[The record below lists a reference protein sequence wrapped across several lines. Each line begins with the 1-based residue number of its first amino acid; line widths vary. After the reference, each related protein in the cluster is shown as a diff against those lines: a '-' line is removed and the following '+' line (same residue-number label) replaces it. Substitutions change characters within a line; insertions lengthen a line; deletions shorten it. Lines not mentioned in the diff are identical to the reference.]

1 MNNLSAGSLLDPL
14 KERENDILR
23 LIADGLTNREIAQEL
38 FIAVETVKWYN
49 KQIYSK
55 LDVSSRTQ
63 AAARAREL
71 GLLDEQRDAPVE
83 SKARPRHNLP
93 VQITSFVGRAHETAE
108 VTHLL
113 RESHL
118 LTLTGP
124 GGTGKTRLALQVAD
138 GLLDAFE
145 HGVFFVDLAP
155 IGQPE
160 LVAGAIAAVLGLKV
174 AAGEPT
180 AEALKGYLSG
190 RQTLLLL
197 DNFEHLIE
205 AAPLAGDLLSVAPDL
220 KILATSREALR
231 VYGEQEYAVPPLG
244 VPDPGRRE
252 PLPPSTL
259 SEYGAVA
266 LYIQRAQ
273 AVRPDFTLT
282 GENAPAVA
290 EICVRLDGLPLAL
303 ELAAGRAKLFSPQ
316 ALLGQLESRFTA
328 LRGGPR
334 DLPARQRTLRGAI
347 EWSYDLLDEAEK
359 TLFTRLSVFQGG
371 CTIEAVQAVCC
382 HELPVDVLDG
392 LASLLNK
399 NLLRQEDGPEGEPR
413 FVMLET
419 IRQYGRE
426 TLDRLGETG
435 DLRRRH
441 AETFTAL
448 AERADPYTRGGP
460 DQMRWLRR
468 LEADHDNLR
477 AALAWALDG
486 EDIELGM
493 RLAGALGYFWVRQ
506 SHHAEGQR
514 WASRA
519 LEADANGAAPPSV
532 RAGALFT
539 AGLMATYLH
548 DSATARRSG
557 REALALYRELEDRRN
572 AGWTLIWLAVY
583 YNFAGPDEYREGLD
597 LCEEGL
603 LLLRE
608 VNDRQ
613 GIAQGL
619 NILGEL
625 TRLHQDY
632 ERAREAY
639 EECLILAREMGD
651 RMREA
656 MLVGNLGYL
665 AKYQGDLERAREL
678 YRQALSVSLDIDDD
692 QNIAWALVS
701 LGGAANDLGQPER
714 GARLLGAAGALMD
727 AKGFR
732 PQISDLPDYE
742 RAEAA
747 IREQLGAEAFEAAQ
761 ARGRAMSLEE
771 AVADALDEPDP
782 A

>member
-1 MNNLSAGSLLDPL
+1 MGNLNAGPVLDSL
-14 KERENDILR
+14 KERESDILH
-23 LIADGLTNREIAQEL
+23 LLAEGLSNREIAQEL
-38 FIAVETVKWYN
+38 FLALETVKWYN

-55 LDVSSRTQ
+55 LGVGSRTQ
-63 AAARAREL
+63 AVARAREL
-71 GLLDEQRDAPVE
+71 GLLDERQGAPADV
-83 SKARPRHNLP
+83 KPPPRHNLP
-93 VQITSFVGRAHETAE
+93 VQITSFVGRQREIAE
-108 VTHLL
+108 ITGLL

-124 GGTGKTRLALQVAD
+124 GGTGKTRLALQVAN
-138 GLLDAFE
+138 GLLDEFE

-155 IGQPE
+155 ISHPD
-160 LVAGAIAAVLGLKV
+160 LVAVTIATALGVKES
-174 AAGEPT
+174 AGQPT
-180 AEALKGYLSG
+180 AEILKKYLSG

-197 DNFEHLIE
+197 DNFEHLIK
-205 AAPLAGDLLSVAPDL
+205 AAPLAGDLLSVAPGL
-220 KILATSREALR
+220 KILTTSREALH
-231 VYGEQEYAVPPLG
+231 VYGEQEYAVPPLAT
-244 VPDPGRRE
+244 PDLERRD
-252 PLPPSTL
+252 PLSTL
-259 SEYGAVA
+259 SRYGAVA
-266 LYIQRAQ
+266 LFVQRAQ
-273 AVRPDFTLT
+273 AVKPDFTLT
-282 GENAPAVA
+282 EQNAPAVA

-303 ELAAGRAKLFSPQ
+303 ELAAGRSKLFSPQ
-316 ALLGQLESRFTA
+316 ALLGQLENRFTA

-347 EWSYDLLDEAEK
+347 EWSYDLLDDVEK
-359 TLFTRLSVFQGG
+359 ALFARLSAFQGG
-371 CTIEAVQAVCC
+371 CTIEAVQSVCR

-399 NLLRQEDGPEGEPR
+399 NLLRQEDGPDGEPR
-413 FVMLET
+413 FMMLET
-419 IRQYGRE
+419 IRAYGRE
-426 TLDRLGETG
+426 TLDQLGETG

-441 AETFTAL
+441 AEYFTAL

-477 AALAWALDG
+477 AALKWSLEG
-486 EDIELGM
+486 EDTELGM

-506 SHHAEGQR
+506 SHHAEGHQ
-514 WASRA
+514 WVSRT
-519 LEADANGAAPPSV
+519 LEADVSRVASPSV
-532 RAGALFT
+532 RAAALFT
-539 AGLMATYLH
+539 SALLATYLH
-548 DSATARRSG
+548 DSVTAKRLG
-557 REALALYRELEDRRN
+557 REALALYRDLEDRRN
-572 AGWTLIWLAVY
+572 AGWTLIWLAAQ
-583 YNFAGPDEYREGLD
+583 YNFTGADEYREGLE

-608 VNDRQ
+608 ADDRE
-613 GIAQGL
+613 GVAQGL

-632 ERAREAY
+632 ERARQAY

-665 AKYQGDLERAREL
+665 AQYQGDLERAGEHF
-678 YRQALSVSLDIDDD
+678 RQALNVSLDIDDD

-701 LGGAANDLGQPER
+701 LGGMASELGHPER
-714 GARLLGAAGALMD
+714 AARLLGAARALMD

-742 RAEAA
+742 RTEAA
-747 IREQLGAEAFEAAQ
+747 IHEQLGEAAFEAAQ
-761 ARGRAMSLEE
+761 ARGRAMSLNE
-771 AVADALDEPDP
+771 AIAYALDDLDP

>member
-1 MNNLSAGSLLDPL
+1 MDNPNAGPILDPL
-14 KERENDILR
+14 KERESDILY
-23 LIADGLTNREIAQEL
+23 LLADGLSNREIAQEL
-38 FIAVETVKWYN
+38 FLAVETVKWYN

-63 AAARAREL
+63 AVARAREL
-71 GLLDEQRDAPVE
+71 GLLDRRQDAPADV
-83 SKARPRHNLP
+83 KPPPRHNLP
-93 VQITSFVGRAHETAE
+93 VQITSFVGRQREIAE
-108 VTHLL
+108 ITHLL

-155 IGQPE
+155 ISHPDLVTVTIATALGVKGTAGQPTVE
-160 LVAGAIAAVLGLKV
+160 ILKN
-174 AAGEPT
+174 
-180 AEALKGYLSG
+180 YLSG
-190 RQTLLLL
+190 RQVLLLL

-205 AAPLAGDLLSVAPDL
+205 AAPLAGDLLSVSPGL
-220 KILATSREALR
+220 KILATSREALH
-231 VYGEQEYAVPPLG
+231 VYGEQEYAVPPLSM
-244 VPDPGRRE
+244 PDLERRD
-252 PLPPSTL
+252 PLSML
-259 SEYGAVA
+259 SQYGAVA
-266 LYIQRAQ
+266 LFTQRVQ
-273 AVRPDFTLT
+273 AVKPDFALT
-282 GENAPAVA
+282 DQNAPAVA
-290 EICVRLDGLPLAL
+290 EICVQLDGLPLAL
-303 ELAAGRAKLFSPQ
+303 ELAAGRSKLFSPQ
-316 ALLGQLESRFTA
+316 ALLGQMESRFTT

-347 EWSYDLLDEAEK
+347 EWSYDLLDGAEK
-359 TLFTRLSVFQGG
+359 TLFARLSVFQGG
-371 CTIEAVQAVCC
+371 CTIEAVQSTCR
-382 HELPVDVLDG
+382 HDLPLDVLDG

-419 IRQYGRE
+419 IREYGRE
-426 TLDRLGETG
+426 VLDQINGTG

-441 AETFTAL
+441 AEYFTAL

-460 DQMRWLRR
+460 DQMRWLGR

-506 SHHAEGQR
+506 GHHTEGQR
-514 WASRA
+514 WVSRT
-519 LEADANGAAPPSV
+519 LEADVSRAASPSV
-532 RAGALFT
+532 RATALFT
-539 AGLMATYLH
+539 SALLATYLH
-548 DSATARRSG
+548 DSATAKRLG

-572 AGWTLIWLAVY
+572 AGWTLIWLAAQ
-583 YNFAGPDEYREGLD
+583 YNFTGADEYREGLE

-608 VNDRQ
+608 ADDRE
-613 GIAQGL
+613 GVAQGL

-625 TRLHQDY
+625 TRNHQDY
-632 ERAREAY
+632 ALARQAY
-639 EECLILAREMGD
+639 EECLVLAREMGD

-665 AKYQGDLERAREL
+665 AQYQGDLERAGEHF
-678 YRQALSVSLDIDDD
+678 RQALRVSLDIDHD
-692 QNIAWALVS
+692 QSIAWALAS
-701 LGGAANDLGQPER
+701 LGGAVGELGHPGR
-714 GARLLGAAGALMD
+714 AARLLGAARGLMD

-747 IREQLGAEAFEAAQ
+747 IHEQLGEEAFEAAQ

-771 AVADALDEPDP
+771 AVAYALDDIEPV
-782 A
+782 